1 MINDPIWKNVTGT
14 RPTSSKI
21 VEIAYQLRDDCSG
34 MMKNRKKKMILHF
47 NPPGFYK

>member
-1 MINDPIWKNVTGT
+1 MNDPIWRSISET
-14 RPTSSKI
+14 RLTSSKI

-47 NPPGFYK
+47 NPPEFY